1 MPLTQAHKY
10 CSLLCAFL
18 KRYFYRTP
26 WVSPKMRMLMDTT
39 QSHFPNVPLTC
50 HCISPTAAFARNGS
64 KSPFV
69 CSRFSLGET
78 STYKAS
84 IKSRQTCTWLK
95 QVADNQES
103 FALANVA
110 MRCHPSRCIIVVL
123 QYRVNLSVHTC
134 RCTHTGRAAMQRPPI
149 PTPCNRHISR

>member
-1 MPLTQAHKY
+1 
-10 CSLLCAFL
+10 
-18 KRYFYRTP
+18 
-26 WVSPKMRMLMDTT
+26 MLMDTT

-149 PTPCNRHISR
+149 PTPCNQHISR